1 MHERVE
7 VVAAIVVDSCQRI
20 LMAQRA
26 DWQHQGGK
34 WEFPG
39 GKIEAGETHLQALAR
54 ELEEEVD
61 LKIDPRFCELFK
73 AVHHDY
79 ADKQV
84 SLYFYLVKN
93 VSGMAKGMEGQPV
106 MVKDSEYSWLMGILN
121 SVDTTRDCPFTLKGH
136 SFEQWKEARP
146 LTTAERDA
154 IKVKG

>member
-7 VVAAIVVDSCQRI
+7 IVAAIVVDSCQRI

-54 ELEEEVD
+54 ELKEEVD

-106 MVKDSEYSWLMGILN
+106 LWIDAK
-121 SVDTTRDCPFTLKGH
+121 TL
-136 SFEQWKEARP
+136 SQLAIP
-146 LTTAERDA
+146 DA
-154 IKVKG
+154 NKTIADALLETWPVS